1 MMPTPAPVP
10 VHLQPAAQSNTL
22 DIPDQVTGA
31 GVPVSNTNPEQIMLI
46 GPSVTATPYTYQP
59 PVVTRQPGGDLL
71 VAPHI
76 TVTPEPTSGVPQTQI
91 INGGALI
98 ENAAAPDT
106 SPEGTGNGYNRDF
119 SVKLVEVVEDFRA
132 ESGYRVIDYFPDY
145 QLQPGEQILVEW
157 NVVGVSKLKID
168 NLAADA
174 LNSKG
179 AEYANPER
187 FPDSVR
193 TIVCDTFDHCFE
205 EIDDE
210 LDEDSFLI
218 IVTRG
223 HRGDLQVLRQALRKP
238 HKYLGMIGSRH
249 KNSILFE
256 QLLKE
261 GFTQEE
267 LDAVYT
273 PIGLEIKSETPEEIG
288 VSIAAEMI
296 LVRATD

>member
-1 MMPTPAPVP
+1 MADKISYIARKFIEEDVPYVIAEIIGTSGSAPRKRDAVLLMNFEEKTWGT
-10 VHLQPAAQSNTL
+10 VGGGLLEAETEKRCREQLKTKE
-22 DIPDQVTGA
+22 
-31 GVPVSNTNPEQIMLI
+31 PEQIFEFILDEASTDANALDM
-46 GPSVTATPYTYQP
+46 GC
-59 PVVTRQPGGDLL
+59 GGDATVRIRYIDPQNPGDFVEAFKDSSQAYIFGGGH
-71 VAPHI
+71 VALALDPVLRHVDFE
-76 TVTPEPTSGVPQTQI
+76 TTI
-91 INGGALI
+91 I
-98 ENAAAPDT
+98 DD
-106 SPEGTGNGYNRDF
+106 R
-119 SVKLVEVVEDFRA
+119 
-132 ESGYRVIDYFPDY
+132 
-145 QLQPGEQILVEW
+145 
-157 NVVGVSKLKID
+157 
-168 NLAADA
+168 
-174 LNSKG
+174 

>member
-1 MMPTPAPVP
+1 MADKISYIARKFIEEDVPYVIAEIIGTSGSAPRKRDAVLLMNFEEKTWGT
-10 VHLQPAAQSNTL
+10 VGGGLLEAETEKRCREQLKTKE
-22 DIPDQVTGA
+22 
-31 GVPVSNTNPEQIMLI
+31 PEQIFEFILDETSTDANALDM
-46 GPSVTATPYTYQP
+46 GC
-59 PVVTRQPGGDLL
+59 GGDATVRIRYIDPQNPGDFVETFKDSSQAYIFGGGH
-71 VAPHI
+71 VALALDPVLRHVDFE
-76 TVTPEPTSGVPQTQI
+76 TTI
-91 INGGALI
+91 I
-98 ENAAAPDT
+98 DD
-106 SPEGTGNGYNRDF
+106 R
-119 SVKLVEVVEDFRA
+119 
-132 ESGYRVIDYFPDY
+132 
-145 QLQPGEQILVEW
+145 
-157 NVVGVSKLKID
+157 
-168 NLAADA
+168 
-174 LNSKG
+174 

>member
-1 MMPTPAPVP
+1 MADKISYIARKFIEENVPYVIAEIIGTSGSAPRKRDAVLLMNFEEKTWGT
-10 VHLQPAAQSNTL
+10 VGGGLLEAETEKRCREQLKTKE
-22 DIPDQVTGA
+22 
-31 GVPVSNTNPEQIMLI
+31 PEQIFEFILDEASTEMNALDM
-46 GPSVTATPYTYQP
+46 GC
-59 PVVTRQPGGDLL
+59 GGDATVRIRYIDPQNPGDFVETFKDSSQAYIFGGGH
-71 VAPHI
+71 VALALDPVLRHVDFE
-76 TVTPEPTSGVPQTQI
+76 TTI
-91 INGGALI
+91 I
-98 ENAAAPDT
+98 DD
-106 SPEGTGNGYNRDF
+106 R
-119 SVKLVEVVEDFRA
+119 
-132 ESGYRVIDYFPDY
+132 
-145 QLQPGEQILVEW
+145 
-157 NVVGVSKLKID
+157 
-168 NLAADA
+168 
-174 LNSKG
+174 
-179 AEYANPER
+179 AEYANDER

-193 TIVCDTFDHCFE
+193 TIVCDTFDHSFE
-205 EIDDE
+205 EIDAE

-218 IVTRG
+218 IVSRG

>member
-1 MMPTPAPVP
+1 MADKISYIARKFIEEDVPYVIAEIIGTSGSAPRKRDAVLLMNFEEKTWGT
-10 VHLQPAAQSNTL
+10 VGGGLLEAETEKRCREQLKTKE
-22 DIPDQVTGA
+22 
-31 GVPVSNTNPEQIMLI
+31 PEQIFEFILDEASTDANALDM
-46 GPSVTATPYTYQP
+46 GC
-59 PVVTRQPGGDLL
+59 GGDATVRIRYIDPQNPGDFVETFKDSSQAYIFGGGH
-71 VAPHI
+71 VALALDPVLRHVDFE
-76 TVTPEPTSGVPQTQI
+76 TTI
-91 INGGALI
+91 I
-98 ENAAAPDT
+98 DD
-106 SPEGTGNGYNRDF
+106 R
-119 SVKLVEVVEDFRA
+119 
-132 ESGYRVIDYFPDY
+132 
-145 QLQPGEQILVEW
+145 
-157 NVVGVSKLKID
+157 
-168 NLAADA
+168 
-174 LNSKG
+174 